1 MLIAALQNSALYDH
15 PVERFEVVETHI
27 SWVLL
32 TGPFAYKIKKPVDL
46 GFLDFS
52 TLEKRRF
59 FCGEELRLNRR
70 LAPDLYL
77 DVVAITGSA
86 EAPRLG
92 GEGPAIEYAVKM
104 KQFPREGELDRVL
117 ARGELGTGHIDVLA
131 REIAAF
137 HGRVAVAGEN
147 APFGS
152 PERIAQPIRD
162 NFKTIREQATAKSP
176 LPPFAKGGEQ
186 GAFDKGRTESAD
198 AEPPPFEKGGIG
210 GDFLNRITHLESWS
224 EAAHAALTDVFRE
237 RKRDGFIR
245 ECHGDLHLANIA
257 WVEGRAVIFDCIEFS
272 EGLRWIDVM
281 SEAAFLTMDLD
292 DRGAPELSRRWL
304 TDYLELTGDYV
315 GLRVLR
321 FYQVYRALVRAMVAC
336 IRMGQAGGAG
346 DRARLEREY
355 RGYVDLAGR
364 YTRPARPALAI
375 MHGLSGSGKTVL
387 AQALVEA
394 WGAVRVR
401 SDVERKRLHGLAPDA
416 RTASG
421 LDTGLYAPEAG
432 ERTYRRLA
440 DLART
445 AIEAGHSVIVDAACL
460 KRAQRAV
467 LREAAARAHAPFV
480 ILDVRAPEAVLRARI
495 AARVREGRDASE
507 ADLAVLDHQIAT
519 AEPLGPDERP
529 AVIAV
534 DTDRPLDVKRL
545 VEEIERRTGP

>member
-1 MLIAALQNSALYDH
+1 MLIAALQNPALYDH

-32 TGPFAYKIKKPVDL
+32 TGPYAYKIKKPVDL

-86 EAPRLG
+86 GSPRLG
-92 GEGPAIEYAVKM
+92 GAGPAIEYAVKM

-117 ARGELGTGHIDVLA
+117 ARGELGTAHIDALA

-137 HGRVAVAGEN
+137 HGRVAVAGED

-162 NFKTIREQATAKSP
+162 NFKTIREK
-176 LPPFAKGGEQ
+176 
-186 GAFDKGRTESAD
+186 SAD
-198 AEPPPFEKGGIG
+198 QADLQKIS
-210 GDFLNRITHLESWS
+210 DLDAWS
-224 EAAHAALTDVFRE
+224 EAARGALTSVFLE
-237 RKRDGFIR
+237 RKRGGFIR

-257 WVEGRAVIFDCIEFS
+257 WVDGRAMIFDCIEFS

-304 TDYLELTGDYV
+304 NGYLELTGDYA

-321 FYQVYRALVRAMVAC
+321 FYQVYRALVRAKVAC
-336 IRMGQAGGAG
+336 IRMGQAGAG
-346 DRARLEREY
+346 DRERLEREY

-375 MHGLSGSGKTVL
+375 MHGPSGSGKTAL

-421 LDTGLYAPEAG
+421 LDAGLYAPEAG

-440 DLART
+440 DLARM

-460 KRAQRAV
+460 KRAQRAT
-467 LREAAARAHAPFV
+467 LREAAAGTHAPFV

-495 AARVREGRDASE
+495 SARARVGRDASE
-507 ADLAVLDHQIAT
+507 ADLVVLDRQIAT

-529 AVIAV
+529 AVVAV
-534 DTDRPLDVKRL
+534 DTDHPLDVKRL
-545 VEEIERRTGP
+545 IAEIDRMTGT

>member
-1 MLIAALQNSALYDH
+1 MLIAALQNPALYDH

-32 TGPFAYKIKKPVDL
+32 TGPYAYKIKKPVDL

-86 EAPRLG
+86 ESPRLG

-104 KQFPREGELDRVL
+104 RQFPHEAQLDRVL
-117 ARGELGTGHIDVLA
+117 ARGELGTGHIDALA

-147 APFGS
+147 TPFGT
-152 PERIAQPIRD
+152 PERIAQPVHD
-162 NFKTIREQATAKSP
+162 NFKTIREQ
-176 LPPFAKGGEQ
+176 
-186 GAFDKGRTESAD
+186 SAD
-198 AEPPPFEKGGIG
+198 QA
-210 GDFLNRITHLESWS
+210 DFQKISDLDAWS

-237 RKRDGFIR
+237 RKGGGFIR

-257 WVEGRAVIFDCIEFS
+257 WVDGRAVIFDCIEFS

-304 TDYLELTGDYV
+304 TGYLELTGDYA

-321 FYQVYRALVRAMVAC
+321 FYQVYRALVRAKVAC
-336 IRMGQAGGAG
+336 IRMGQAGAG
-346 DRARLEREY
+346 DRERLEREY

-364 YTRPARPALAI
+364 YTRPAPPALAI
-375 MHGLSGSGKTVL
+375 MHGLSGSGKTAL

-445 AIEAGHSVIVDAACL
+445 ALEAGRSVIVDAACL
-460 KRAQRAV
+460 KRAQRAA
-467 LREAAARAHAPFV
+467 LREAAARTRAPFV

-495 AARVREGRDASE
+495 SARAREGRDASE
-507 ADLAVLDHQIAT
+507 ADLVVLDRQIAT
-519 AEPLGPDERP
+519 AEPLGPDERS
-529 AVIAV
+529 AVVAV
-534 DTDRPLDVKRL
+534 DTDRPIDVKRL
-545 VEEIERRTGP
+545 VAEIKRLVGEG

>member
-1 MLIAALQNSALYDH
+1 MLIAALQNPALYDH

-32 TGPFAYKIKKPVDL
+32 TGSFAYKIKKPVDL

-137 HGRVAVAGEN
+137 HGRVAVAGDDV
-147 APFGS
+147 PFGT

-162 NFKTIREQATAKSP
+162 NFKTIREQASAKSP

-186 GAFDKGRTESAD
+186 D

-210 GDFLNRITHLESWS
+210 GDFLNRIIHLESWS
-224 EAAHAALTDVFRE
+224 EAARAALTDVLRE
-237 RKRDGFIR
+237 RKRDGFVR

-257 WVEGRAVIFDCIEFS
+257 WVDGRAVIFDCIEFS

-304 TDYLELTGDYV
+304 TGYLELTGDYA

-321 FYQVYRALVRAMVAC
+321 FYQVYRALVRAKVAC
-336 IRMGQAGGAG
+336 IRMGQAGAG

-375 MHGLSGSGKTVL
+375 MHGLSGSGKTAL

-460 KRAQRAV
+460 KRAQRAT
-467 LREAAARAHAPFV
+467 LCEAAARSRAPFV

-495 AARVREGRDASE
+495 AARAREGRDASE

-529 AVIAV
+529 RVVAV
-534 DTDRPLDVKRL
+534 DTDRPLNVKRL
-545 VEEIERRTGP
+545 VEEIDRMTAGKG

>member
-1 MLIAALQNSALYDH
+1 MLIAALQNPALYDH

-77 DVVAITGSA
+77 DVVAITGST
-86 EAPRLG
+86 EAPRLS

-117 ARGELGTGHIDVLA
+117 ARGELGTGHIDALA

-137 HGRVAVAGEN
+137 HGRVAVAGDD

-162 NFKTIREQATAKSP
+162 NFKTIREQASAKSP

-186 GAFDKGRTESAD
+186 RAFDEEGAQRSG

-237 RKRDGFIR
+237 RKRGGFIR

-257 WVEGRAVIFDCIEFS
+257 WVERRAVIFDCIEFS

-304 TDYLELTGDYV
+304 TGYLELTGDYA

-321 FYQVYRALVRAMVAC
+321 FYQVYRALVRAKVAC
-336 IRMGQAGGAG
+336 IRMGQAGAG

-375 MHGLSGSGKTVL
+375 MHGLSGSGKTAL

-394 WGAVRVR
+394 WGAVRMR

-421 LDTGLYAPEAG
+421 LDTDLYAPEAG

-460 KRAQRAV
+460 KRGQRAA
-467 LREAAARAHAPFV
+467 LREAAARSRAPFV

-495 AARVREGRDASE
+495 SARTREGRDASE
-507 ADLAVLDHQIAT
+507 ADLAVLDHQLAT
-519 AEPLGPDERP
+519 AEPLGPDERS
-529 AVIAV
+529 AVVAI